1 MTKYYHV
8 VETRN
13 YKGKEEF
20 EMLVTTDKDKAIEE
34 ARGIAAGFN
43 RFEKERN
50 NVEIRVYVNEFDYDL
65 IPYRV
70 YTAEKQAGNI
80 IEEVTGRWLDLA
92 IVDALNMI
100 DVYEIDD
107 KNEGIYIAGW
117 YDVINEDGESWI
129 GGKNDVKED

>member
-20 EMLVTTDKDKAIEE
+20 EMLVTRDKDKGTEE
-34 ARGIAAGFN
+34 ARGIVADFN
-43 RFEKERN
+43 RFEIERN
-50 NVEIRVYVNEFDYDL
+50 SVEIRVYANEYDYDL

-80 IEEVTGRWLDLA
+80 IEEVTGRWLALA
-92 IVDALNMI
+92 IVDALKLI

-107 KNEGIYIAGW
+107 KNQGIYIAGW

-129 GGKNDVKED
+129 GGKNDVKEN

>member
-13 YKGKEEF
+13 YKSKEEF

-34 ARGIAAGFN
+34 ARGIVADFN

-50 NVEIRVYVNEFDYDL
+50 SVEIRVYANEYDYDL

-107 KNEGIYIAGW
+107 KNEDIYIAGW